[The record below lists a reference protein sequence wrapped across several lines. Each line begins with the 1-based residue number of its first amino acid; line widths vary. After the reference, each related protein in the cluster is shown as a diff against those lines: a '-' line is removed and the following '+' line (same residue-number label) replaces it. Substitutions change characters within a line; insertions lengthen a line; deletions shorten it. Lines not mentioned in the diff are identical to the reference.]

1 MAEADQISII
11 IKTIQHNCDV
21 SDGRDHGIYS
31 MCTMVLKLRN
41 LYKWEHGIEPWQEA
55 EPADLLDWID
65 RKEKYW
71 ESIATAS
78 FTAIGVNGCRYA
90 ADDILE
96 INTMLAPYNLVYG
109 AGHGRS
115 MKAVFF
121 LAEKLEE
128 YHLEGCRVV
137 LLGNEKAK
145 EMASP
150 FAMAQDGIVYIRKDS
165 LRYFLWD
172 QIQELRASCREALQ
186 RFFALYGLAG
196 NGQLDQQVFKEKLDE
211 IVEKELNLFIY
222 HEIGEVLENS
232 FDSSTLEKI
241 LRTFPGSVI
250 ELVCRTIKDL
260 LADTHPQGVLGYVI
274 KEKRETSLCLY
285 IGLLD
290 GLRKALFPEIFQVWS
305 HFSGNGDWHHIEEAR
320 RQCRARVTEIAGLIE
335 HIAQHIGHKP
345 DEFVHDRFVAEI
357 VSPLGL
363 EMPRR

>member
-1 MAEADQISII
+1 MAEADQIPGI
-11 IKTIQHNCDV
+11 IKSIQHNCDI

-41 LYKWEHGIEPWQEA
+41 LYKWEHGIEPWHEA

-65 RKEKYW
+65 RKEQYW

-78 FTAIGVNGCRYA
+78 FDTVRVNGQQYSP
-90 ADDILE
+90 DNVLE
-96 INTMLAPYNLVYG
+96 INTMLTPYNLVYG

-128 YHLEGCRVV
+128 YRLEGCPVI
-137 LLGNEKAK
+137 LLGSEKAK

-172 QIQELRASCREALQ
+172 QIQELRASCREPLR
-186 RFFALYGLAG
+186 RFFVLYGLTG
-196 NGQLDQQVFKEKLDE
+196 NGQLDQQIFKEKLDE
-211 IVEKELNLFIY
+211 IVEKELNLFVY
-222 HEIGEVLENS
+222 HEIGEVLENTL
-232 FDSSTLEKI
+232 DSSTLEKI
-241 LRTFPGSVI
+241 VRTFPGSVI
-250 ELVCRTIKDL
+250 ELVCRTIKDV

-274 KEKRETSLCLY
+274 QEKRETSLCLY

-290 GLRKALFPEIFQVWS
+290 GLRKALFPEIFQAWS
-305 HFSGNGDWHHIEEAR
+305 GFSGNGDWRRIEEAR
-320 RQCRARVTEIAGLIE
+320 QQCRSRITQIAGSINR
-335 HIAQHIGHKP
+335 IAHHIGHKP
-345 DEFVHDRFVAEI
+345 DAFVHDLFAGEVI
-357 VSPLGL
+357 SPLGL